1 MEKEQKIQNMQEEIL
16 YLLQIHSNSDFAKY
30 ILAPWIAK
38 TSTQMGHLYSD
49 LGLESRE
56 VMGKF
61 MTTHFPALAMKKP
74 NDIRWKKFLYD
85 SIGKVAPACSK
96 CLDISNC
103 FNCTL
108 AS

>member
-1 MEKEQKIQNMQEEIL
+1 MQKEQKLLNMQQEIL
-16 YLLQIHSNSDFAKY
+16 FLLQTHANSEHAKNT
-30 ILAPWIAK
+30 LAPWIAS
-38 TSTQMGHLYSD
+38 TSIQMGHLYSD
-49 LGLESRE
+49 LGFENRE
-56 VMGKF
+56 IMGKF
-61 MTTHFPALAMKKP
+61 MTKNFPSLAIKKP
-74 NDIRWKKFLYD
+74 SDIRWKKFLYD